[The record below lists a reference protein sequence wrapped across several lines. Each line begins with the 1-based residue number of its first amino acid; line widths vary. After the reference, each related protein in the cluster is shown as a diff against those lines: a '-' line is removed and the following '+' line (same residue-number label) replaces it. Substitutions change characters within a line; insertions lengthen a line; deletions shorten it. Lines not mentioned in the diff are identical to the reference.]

1 MADAVATGI
10 EIARDDIAV
19 KRRRI
24 GAMTIVRALLRDWI
38 TLLALSFV
46 VLLVFAAV
54 FPELMAPYDPTAQS
68 LRMRNS
74 PPLTV
79 PPGGGFVHL
88 MGTDVLGRDIFSR
101 VVFGARVS
109 LLVAVFGVVVSGMLG
124 VSLGIIAGVLRG
136 RTDDVVMRVCDL
148 QMGFPFTML
157 ALLFLY
163 AIGPSLVNI
172 VIIFAIVRW
181 PLYARVA
188 RSMAMSLRE
197 APFVEAARA
206 IGCGSPRV
214 MYRHVLPNMAS
225 PLIVLAT
232 MESAKLILGEAT
244 LSFLGLGIQPPETSW
259 GLMVSAGRDYVTLAW
274 WLVAFPGLAIFLTAL
289 SANLLATWVRAIS
302 DPVQRW
308 RWLVSRKDLADARGG
323 GGTDG

>member
-244 LSFLGLGIQPPETSW
+244 LSFLGLGIQPPTPWS
-259 GLMVSAGRDYVTLAW
+259 
-274 WLVAFPGLAIFLTAL
+274 
-289 SANLLATWVRAIS
+289 RA
-302 DPVQRW
+302 R
-308 RWLVSRKDLADARGG
+308 
-323 GGTDG
+323 